1 MARYHTLFTS
11 IEAAAPFELP
21 PPPPLAPLS
30 GGRVLRSPH
39 HSVWLGR
46 LGETQVGPTHIG
58 ILAIA
63 SIVCGFVAFEI
74 IGLNMLAQVDWNLL
88 RFIKMLPFLSLEP
101 PSAKQGLSILPPL
114 HDGGWWLMA
123 GFFLTASILLW
134 WTRMYSRAVAL
145 GMGTHVAWAFASAIW
160 LYLVLGFFRPILVGS
175 WSEAVPFGI
184 IAHLN
189 WTATF
194 SVRYGN
200 LFYNPFHML
209 SIVFL
214 YGSTMLFTMHAGTIL
229 ATTPYGADRETREI
243 VDPGSAS
250 ERGSLFWRWTM
261 GFNANFD
268 SIHKWAY
275 WFALLTTLTGGV
287 GILMTGTVVDNWY
300 LWGVQHGIAPDYA
313 PLTPI
318 PAAPPPGALSA
329 KVPHLGGVTPSGDTV
344 QSGEPAQ

>member
-1 MARYHTLFTS
+1 MARFHTLFTS
-11 IEAAAPFELP
+11 IEIAVPFEMP
-21 PPPPLAPLS
+21 PPPPMSRP
-30 GGRVLRSPH
+30 GGRVLREPH

-46 LGETQVGPTHIG
+46 LGETQVGPTHMG
-58 ILAIA
+58 ILAIL
-63 SIVCGFVAFEI
+63 SLVCGFVAFEI
-74 IGLNMLAQVDWNLL
+74 IGLNMLASVDWNVL
-88 RFIKMLPFLSLEP
+88 RFIKLLPFLALEP

-114 HDGGWWLMA
+114 NDGGWWLLA

-134 WTRMYSRAVAL
+134 WARMYSRAVAL
-145 GMGTHVAWAFASAIW
+145 GMGTHIAWAFASAIW

-184 IAHLN
+184 IPHLN

-229 ATTPYGADRETREI
+229 STTRYGSDRETREI

-275 WFALLTTLTGGV
+275 WFALLTTLTGGI

-300 LWGVQHGIAPDYA
+300 LWGVEHGIAPDYA
-313 PLTPI
+313 PLSQT
-318 PAAPPPGALSA
+318 PAAPPPGALDI
-329 KVPHLGGVTPSGDTV
+329 KVPHLGGATASGDTV
-344 QSGEPAQ
+344 R